1 MARNITLKLDEATL
15 RKARHAAVEEDQSLS
30 EWVSNRIKSAVSV
43 RENTEAARKR
53 ALNRLK
59 KGFRLS
65 GKPLDREEAHER

>member
-1 MARNITLKLDEATL
+1 MARNITLKLDEAIL
-15 RKARHAAVEEDQSLS
+15 RKARHAAIEEDQSLS

-53 ALNRLK
+53 ALKRLK

-65 GKPLDREEAHER
+65 GKPLDREDAHKR